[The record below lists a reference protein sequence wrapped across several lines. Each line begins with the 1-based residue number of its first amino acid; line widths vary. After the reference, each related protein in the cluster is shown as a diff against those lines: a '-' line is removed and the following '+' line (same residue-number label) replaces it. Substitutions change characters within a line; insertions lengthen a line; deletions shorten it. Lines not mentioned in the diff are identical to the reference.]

1 MNKKVIKELKS
12 WGVVLAIFLTL
23 YFTGLHTD
31 VAAFAQRMILYT
43 GLLSPNTELE
53 EPLDER
59 VNYNFNLKDLQGN
72 VVSFSEF
79 KDKVVFVNLWAS
91 WCPPCIAEMP
101 SIQSLYDK
109 VDQNDVVFVMIS
121 LDKDPERA
129 KKFIEKRDFSFPV
142 YTTMGTLP
150 RAFRPGSIPTTLVLS
165 KEGKIVSKKVG
176 MANYD
181 KKSFLKFLQKQVSG

>member
-1 MNKKVIKELKS
+1 MNKKIIKELKS

-142 YTTMGTLP
+142 YTATGALP
-150 RAFRPGSIPTTLVLS
+150 RAFRSGSIPTTLVLS
-165 KEGKIVSKKVG
+165 KDGKIVSKKVG

>member
-1 MNKKVIKELKS
+1 MNKKIIKELKS

-53 EPLDER
+53 EPFDER

-142 YTTMGTLP
+142 YTATGALP

-165 KEGKIVSKKVG
+165 KDGKIVSKKVG